1 MSTRLYI
8 FTYILYLLCIRAK
21 QIVMPTH
28 KKAHDKDKYYHL
40 AKDQG
45 YRSRAA
51 YKLIQINKRY
61 DFLTKARVCIDLCAA
76 PGGWCQVAAKLMP
89 QGSIVLGVDLLPIRA
104 LRNVKTLVQDITTA
118 ECRRLV
124 TQELHGW
131 KADVVLC
138 DGAPNIGSAYS
149 KDAYV
154 QNELVIAALKTAT
167 EHLAEGG
174 TFCTKVYRSKDYNA
188 LVWVLQQ
195 FFVDVQAMKP
205 NSSRSQSAEIFLVG
219 MKYLAPTN
227 IDPKLLDPNH
237 VFKEVANDPDG
248 PKTVDVMHKKYDLH
262 NKKSRT
268 GYEDVTGG
276 VLLSK
281 TCTVTDFVKS
291 KDAVRLLTDKNSFVF
306 TDECKALYLDQPA
319 TTEEVQICFQD
330 LRVLGR
336 LDFKKLLKWRLLMI
350 KNTEEPEDAME
361 VVEAPV
367 REKKSVSALTEEEI
381 QEEIQDRRAQLALI
395 AQKQKKKTRLSA
407 QKERRRQQLGMTSD
421 SFGVDEDMELFS
433 LNKSDTKYQSEL
445 EGVQE
450 VDLEELE
457 EGFDEDSED
466 EEGNDNG
473 LIQLDD
479 DALEDELE
487 SEYLRFASRQ
497 RAKGDADRKRNI
509 DDEIREAGYMDRTTK
524 RALKRALSEQVVKEK
539 TKEDI
544 AMQISEDVQNY
555 AQMLNGP
562 TGSDGESS
570 SDDDEEEEDDDE
582 EEEEAGGRKKRRL
595 EVPINT
601 KEDMTASAKADKWF
615 NHPIFKESV
624 VTSTAVTA
632 NKGKKRSKQEEPEL
646 TPEQE
651 EEEARKAL
659 ISLNI
664 PVTDK
669 EMRKMQRKKDAERK
683 ERRQEKKDRKNNLTN
698 DEDGGNQFTTSFE
711 IAPSAPTDKYL
722 PQNQQDNDDVDL
734 ETAKMREMI
743 RQGMGKMGKVKD
755 VSTTFEIAPAAGDD
769 DEDEE
774 VQPRGEDDSDDDED
788 NAMDLGFGPMSKIDD
803 RTYGS
808 DEEDYDTY
816 DKTMTLALGTMMLRG
831 SRKKAM
837 VDASYNRYA
846 WNDPKDLPG
855 WFADDEMK
863 HNRPQLPVPNALIQ
877 QIKGKFT
884 KTGTKEIKKV
894 AEARMRKRKRA
905 EIKLKTAKKEAK
917 TAAENPDLSDK
928 MKVRAIQRAMK
939 GSKADKPS
947 KVYVV
952 ARGSNSTGK
961 STGGSGKMKFVDS
974 RMKNDTR
981 AQKRNEK
988 KAKKYGRKKK

>member
-1 MSTRLYI
+1 
-8 FTYILYLLCIRAK
+8 
-21 QIVMPTH
+21 MPTH

-61 DFLTKARVCIDLCAA
+61 DFLTKSRVCIDLCAA

-89 QGSIVLGVDLLPIRA
+89 QGSIVLGVDLLPIRS

-118 ECRRLV
+118 ECRREV
-124 TQELHGW
+124 TKELHGW

-237 VFKEVANDPDG
+237 VFKDVSCETDG
-248 PKTVDVMHKKYDLH
+248 PKTVDVMHKKYDMH
-262 NKKSRT
+262 NKKSRV
-268 GYEDVTGG
+268 GYEDVTGS

-281 TCTVTDFVKS
+281 TCTVTDFIKS

-306 TDECKALYLDQPA
+306 TDECKAAYLDQPA

-350 KNTEEPEDAME
+350 KNTEDPEEEME

-381 QEEIQDRRAQLALI
+381 QEEIQERRAQLALI
-395 AQKQKKKTRLSA
+395 AHKEKKKTRLSA

-457 EGFDEDSED
+457 EGFEEDSED
-466 EEGNDNG
+466 EDADDNG
-473 LIQLDD
+473 LIELDNEG
-479 DALEDELE
+479 LETELE
-487 SEYLRFASRQ
+487 TEYLRFASRQ
-497 RAKGDADRKRNI
+497 RAKGDQDRKKNI

-544 AMQISEDVQNY
+544 AMQVDEDVQNY
-555 AQMLNGP
+555 ARMLNGP
-562 TGSDGESS
+562 TGSDGENSD
-570 SDDDEEEEDDDE
+570 SDDDEDDDE
-582 EEEEAGGRKKRRL
+582 EEDEEEREEEQEGRRKKRKL

-601 KEDMTASAKADKWF
+601 KEDMSLSAKADKWF
-615 NHPIFKESV
+615 NHPLFKESV
-624 VTSTAVTA
+624 VSASSTASATA
-632 NKGKKRSKQEEPEL
+632 PSKKRSKLETSEL
-646 TPEQE
+646 TPQQE

-659 ISLNI
+659 ISMNI

-669 EMRKMQRKKDAERK
+669 AMRKMQRKKDLERK
-683 ERRQEKKDRKNNLTN
+683 ERRQEKKDRKNNVTT
-698 DEDGGNQFTTSFE
+698 DEDGGNQFSTSFE
-711 IAPSAPTDKYL
+711 IAPSAPTDQYL
-722 PQNQQDNDDVDL
+722 PRDQQDTDDVDL

-743 RQGMGKMGKVKD
+743 RQGMGKMGKQKD
-755 VSTTFEIAPAAGDD
+755 VSTTFEVAPAEEEQNSRAGAGGSDNDEDD
-769 DEDEE
+769 DN
-774 VQPRGEDDSDDDED
+774 D
-788 NAMDLGFGPMSKIDD
+788 NAMDLGFGPMSRVDD

-905 EIKLKTAKKEAK
+905 EIKLKTAKKDAK

-952 ARGSNSTGK
+952 ARGANSTGK
-961 STGGSGKMKFVDS
+961 SSGGSVSCCCLIF
-974 RMKNDTR
+974 
-981 AQKRNEK
+981 
-988 KAKKYGRKKK
+988 